1 MEVLITGGAGYIGS
15 HVANGLLDLNHKVF
29 IIDNLSTGHEIL
41 IPKKAT
47 FEKCDIGDKKKVES
61 IISKNKFDAIMHFAA
76 SIKVEESINN
86 PEKYFLNNSKN
97 SQKLLETCI
106 ENNLRNVIFSSTAA
120 IYGNENSSYI
130 HEKSK
135 IFPINPYGE
144 SKLITENYLMKKK
157 NKLNFII
164 LRYFNV
170 AGADP
175 ELRCGLISKDPTH
188 LIKIASEVAVN
199 KRKDITINGDDYN
212 TMDGTA
218 VRDYIHVSDLA
229 DIHIKSLDF
238 LLKKRR
244 SEIFNCGY
252 GNGYSVK
259 EVIETFN
266 KFSSKKINIKYGP
279 RRKGDAEFLVSN
291 IEKLKQMIDWEPK
304 YNKLDYII
312 KTSIDWENKIIN
324 EKFQ

>member
-41 IPKKAT
+41 IPKKAK
-47 FEKCDIGDKKKVES
+47 FEKCDISDKKKINS
-61 IISKNKFDAIMHFAA
+61 IISKNNFDAIMHFAA
-76 SIKVEESINN
+76 SIKVEESIKN
-86 PEKYFLNNSKN
+86 PEKYYSNNSKN
-97 SQKLLETCI
+97 SQKLLEVCI
-106 ENNLRNVIFSSTAA
+106 QNNLYNVIFSSTAA

-135 IFPINPYGE
+135 ISPINPYGE

-157 NKLNFII
+157 DKFNSII

-175 ELRCGLISKDPTH
+175 DLRCGLISKDPSH
-188 LIKIASEVAVN
+188 LIKIASEVAMD
-199 KRKDITINGDDYN
+199 KRKYITINGDDYN
-212 TMDGTA
+212 TKDGTA

-266 KFSSKKINIKYGP
+266 KLLSKKINIKYGP

-291 IEKLKQMIDWEPK
+291 IEKLKQTIDWKPK

-312 KTSIDWENKIIN
+312 KTAINWEDKLKN
-324 EKFQ
+324 ENSS